1 MTLPLLGVV
10 SIDDFLCYG
19 NRVSFLY
26 WDYPKL
32 ISCCCTPSVLVYK
45 ARANMTRSSK
55 SYFDYS
61 FLLYYI
67 SYDYEFIFIG
77 KYI

>member
-1 MTLPLLGVV
+1 MDNIHK
-10 SIDDFLCYG
+10 SITSIIYL
-19 NRVSFLY
+19 N
-26 WDYPKL
+26 
-32 ISCCCTPSVLVYK
+32 TPSILVYK
-45 ARANMTRSSK
+45 ARANMTLSSK

>member
-1 MTLPLLGVV
+1 MPSGL
-10 SIDDFLCYG
+10 IFLVFF
-19 NRVSFLY
+19 NVIMWFNT
-26 WDYPKL
+26 
-32 ISCCCTPSVLVYK
+32 TPSVLVYK